1 MEKKSPAYKW
11 SCHGP
16 VRSLLLQLGV
26 VSSLVHKRKA
36 IIEDKP
42 YKVYGGR
49 TELVKRLLADTCELC
64 GSKENIE
71 VHHIRKLA
79 DVKNKG
85 LLNAPTWAQVMAARN
100 RKTLVVCRECHVAIH
115 NGTLNKPLS

>member
-1 MEKKSPAYKW
+1 MYNGEN
-11 SCHGP
+11 H
-16 VRSLLLQLGV
+16 SLAKMRTAV
-26 VSSLVHKRKA
+26 KNLVECSNEIRN
-36 IIEDKP
+36 
-42 YKVYGGR
+42 KVKEA
-49 TELVKRLLADTCELC
+49 TELEKRLLADTCELC

-85 LLNAPTWAQVMAARN
+85 LLYAPTWAQVMAARN

-115 NGTLNKPLS
+115 NGTINKPLS

>member
-1 MEKKSPAYKW
+1 M
-11 SCHGP
+11 
-16 VRSLLLQLGV
+16 
-26 VSSLVHKRKA
+26 
-36 IIEDKP
+36 
-42 YKVYGGR
+42 YGGR

-85 LLNAPTWAQVMAARN
+85 LLNAPTWAQVMQQALQYSADLAPAEHKSKLAANSKKRKHRN
-100 RKTLVVCRECHVAIH
+100 QNAELYPGKFDT
-115 NGTLNKPLS
+115 